1 MCYYYF
7 TLPSPRIL
15 FPYSSLSHRLYAF
28 VLGKVMDSL
37 EDLNGKNTALVSE
50 AKKKGLDKLFEGKY
64 EMLIFVS
71 S

>member
-1 MCYYYF
+1 
-7 TLPSPRIL
+7 
-15 FPYSSLSHRLYAF
+15 
-28 VLGKVMDSL
+28 MDSL